1 MLAFVS
7 PCLLFNLVILLF
19 IINNYESLWTRQFWA
34 SFSHTL
40 SALTILYYQP
50 LLSWLEEG
58 PVRHLLKVTRAH
70 MLILQLYCFSQTSI
84 TQISCLGK
92 SVYWGYLSYFW
103 ISFSK
108 KKKKTLKKRKKT
120 PDIDNS
126 YAQLVT
132 LYYQD
137 DEQSKGTGGSVLGT
151 TDMWKADSRLYN
163 LCWGHMLCD
172 FSTAV
177 LFSCKGLVPDGSGRL
192 LVSICLPNIT
202 GFGGAKLEALLQ
214 SKHIWAPQYVASLPV
229 PRQTSV

>member
-1 MLAFVS
+1 MDKTVLSILFTHTVCTHNTVLPAIIILARGRTCQAPSQSNKSAYAYSPIVLLQSNIYHTNFMSREVS
-7 PCLLFNLVILLF
+7 LLRILELF
-19 IINNYESLWTRQFWA
+19 LDF
-34 SFSHTL
+34 F
-40 SALTILYYQP
+40 
-50 LLSWLEEG
+50 
-58 PVRHLLKVTRAH
+58 
-70 MLILQLYCFSQTSI
+70 F
-84 TQISCLGK
+84 
-92 SVYWGYLSYFW
+92 
-103 ISFSK
+103 K

-229 PRQTSV
+229 PRQASV